1 MKSIFQRS
9 IRNSVHEIILVLK
22 WYDFVY
28 ESKITFNIE
37 AAVKNQKESRGAA
50 LLFL

>member
-9 IRNSVHEIILVLK
+9 IWNNVHEIILVLK

-28 ESKITFNIE
+28 ESKIRFNIE
-37 AAVKNQKESRGAA
+37 QAMTDQKESRGTA